1 MKINWCFGLV
11 SGANYYNNSSTTSL
25 VVVVV
30 LLLTTLSS
38 IGAQPITA
46 PIEVNALL
54 AIKQNL
60 IDPRN
65 FLKKWNEE
73 TDPCTSNWT
82 GVLCFN
88 TTSPIDGYLHVREL
102 QLLSMN
108 LTGTLSPEL
117 GRFSYL
123 EIMDFMWNKITGSIP
138 KEIGNIKSLKL
149 LLLNGNRLTGSLP
162 EELGDLPNLDRI
174 QIDQNFISGPLP
186 KSFANL
192 TKTKHF
198 HMNNNSISGSIPPE
212 LSTLPSLV
220 HFLLDNN
227 NLSGPLPPEF
237 SRLPNLLIIQLD
249 NNHFDGGIPDSYSNM
264 KKLLKMS
271 FRNCSLTGPVPD
283 MSRIP
288 KLAYIDLSSN
298 QLNGSI
304 PSSRLSDDM
313 TTIDLSNNKLEGNIP
328 TSFSGLPRLQRLS
341 LENNSLSGSV
351 SSIIWSNRTFNAT
364 EKLILDFQNN
374 ALSNISGTLSPPCE
388 CHYQVDTSS
397 LGATSCLSVIW
408 ATSYLWLPSMFR
420 LQGNPVCMNAN
431 QLNIVNICGIPTED
445 NDPPDQ
451 PDNNVC
457 QPCPKDYERVTA
469 APVPC
474 FCAAPLKVGYRLK
487 SPGFSDFRPYEDA
500 FNVYLSSGLSLELYQ
515 LSVLT
520 FAWEKGP
527 RLKMHLNLF
536 PNLSNIFDGSE
547 VQRIR
552 RMFTGWNIDDSDIFG
567 PYELMNFTL
576 GIYGDVDLEPRS
588 SRLSIGALAGIIVGV
603 IAGAVTLT
611 ALVSIFIARKKMKNY
626 YRAVSKKRLLSK
638 RIPIKVDG
646 VKGFTFEEMAL
657 ATNNFDSST
666 QVGQGGYGKVY
677 KGVLS
682 DGTLVAIKRAQEGSL
697 QGDKEF
703 LNEIELL
710 SRVHH
715 RNLVSLIGYCD
726 EESEQMLVYEFM
738 SGGTLRDHLSGILYL
753 HTEADPPIFHRD
765 VKSSNILIGPRF
777 SGKVADFGLSRLA
790 PVPDMEG
797 TTPGHVSTVVKGTP
811 GYLDPEY
818 FLTHKLTDKS
828 DVYSLGVVFL
838 EILTGWQPIQHG
850 KNIVREV
857 NGAYNSGMIFS
868 VIDEKMGSYPSE
880 CIEKFVKLALQC
892 CQEDTDARPSM
903 AEVVKELDGILHM
916 IPQSDISTDHTV
928 YDSEISMTT
937 TTTRTPPSSSMA
949 MNNRDRDLYVSSEYI
964 SGSNLVSGVVP
975 TIAPR

>member
-1 MKINWCFGLV
+1 MNIKWSFE
-11 SGANYYNNSSTTSL
+11 SAGANSNIISL
-25 VVVVV
+25 MVVV
-30 LLLTTLSS
+30 LLLTTHYS

-46 PIEVNALL
+46 PIEVKALL
-54 AIKQNL
+54 AVKQNL

-65 FLKKWNEE
+65 FLKKWNIE

-82 GVLCFN
+82 GVLCFD
-88 TTSPIDGYLHVREL
+88 TSSPVDGHLHVREL

-174 QIDQNFISGPLP
+174 QIDENFISGPLP

-198 HMNNNSISGSIPPE
+198 HMNNNSISGPIPPE
-212 LSTLPSLV
+212 LSRLTSLV

-227 NLSGPLPPEF
+227 NLSGPLPPEL
-237 SRLPNLLIIQLD
+237 SRLPNLTIIQLD
-249 NNHFDGGIPDSYSNM
+249 NNHFVGGIPDSYSNM
-264 KKLLKMS
+264 TKLLKMS
-271 FRNCSLTGPVPD
+271 LRNCSLTGPVPD

-288 KLAYIDLSSN
+288 NLAYIDLSSN

-304 PSSRLSDDM
+304 PSSRLSDNM
-313 TTIDLSNNKLEGNIP
+313 TTIDLSNNRLEGSIP

-341 LENNSLSGSV
+341 LGNNFLNGSL

-374 ALSNISGTLSPPCE
+374 SLSDISSIISPP
-388 CHYQVDTSS
+388 VNVT
-397 LGATSCLSVIW
+397 I
-408 ATSYLWLPSMFR
+408 R
-420 LQGNPVCMNAN
+420 LQGNPVCKSSN
-431 QLNIVNICGIPTED
+431 QLNTLDFCGSPTED
-445 NDPPDQ
+445 NDTHEPSIPSI
-451 PDNNVC
+451 C
-457 QPCPKDYERVTA
+457 TLPCPRDKDRVTA
-469 APVPC
+469 APGLC
-474 FCAAPLKVGYRLK
+474 FCAVPLKVEYRLK
-487 SPGFSDFRPYEDA
+487 SPGFSDFPPYRDD
-500 FNVYLSSGLSLELYQ
+500 FNVYLSSVLSLELYQ
-515 LSVLT
+515 LSVFS

-536 PNLSNIFDGSE
+536 PNRADIIFNESE
-547 VQRIR
+547 IKRIKGL
-552 RMFTGWNIDDSDIFG
+552 FTSWNLNNSDIFG
-567 PYELMNFTL
+567 PYELLVFDKYGMFTTDLKSSNL
-576 GIYGDVDLEPRS
+576 G
-588 SRLSIGALAGIIVGV
+588 LSNGALAGIILGV

-611 ALVSIFIARKKMKNY
+611 ALVSVFIAKRYMKNY
-626 YRAVSKKRLLSK
+626 YRVMSKKHQLSN
-638 RIPIKVDG
+638 RISIKVDG

-657 ATNNFDSST
+657 ATYNFDSST
-666 QVGQGGYGKVY
+666 QVGEGGYGKVY

-682 DGTLVAIKRAQEGSL
+682 DGTVVAVKRAQEGSF

-715 RNLVSLIGYCD
+715 RNLVSLIGCCD
-726 EESEQMLVYEFM
+726 EEGEQMLVYEFM
-738 SGGTLRDHLSGILYL
+738 SDGTLRDHLSAKSKAPLSFAMRLRIATDSAKGILYL

-777 SGKVADFGLSRLA
+777 RGKVADFGLSRIA
-790 PVPDMEG
+790 PVPDIEG

-818 FLTHKLTDKS
+818 FLTFKLTDKS

-838 EILTGWQPIQHG
+838 EILTGRLPIQNG

-857 NGAYNSGMIFS
+857 NGAYNSGTIFS
-868 VIDEKMGSYPSE
+868 IIDEKMGSYPSK
-880 CIEKFVKLALQC
+880 CIQKFVTLALQC
-892 CQEDTDARPSM
+892 CQDDTDARPSM
-903 AEVVKELDGILHM
+903 AQVVKELDNILYM
-916 IPQSDISTDHTV
+916 MPESDISVAVSTDHDID
-928 YDSEISMTT
+928 DSEVSMTITKT
-937 TTTRTPPSSSMA
+937 TTPPSSSSMSVNN
-949 MNNRDRDLYVSSEYI
+949 MNWDLNVSSEYI
-964 SGSNLVSGVVP
+964 SSSDLVSGVVP